1 MNSTGACA
9 SVRGVAQR
17 RDGLF
22 PLAMIVSSFSLSVM
36 TAIVAM
42 RADQPEGEHKP
53 NLLSR
58 KMQQGCPTCSPG
70 KSALC
75 AAGRDGQVQGR
86 RRSRHYDNDKRKGG
100 YALTA
105 SVYANVYVKVS
116 PLFGA
121 GLSEE
126 LTMTKSILAITI
138 LALTTSGALAAHHR
152 HHHQAMNASPVVG
165 ALPPIGAPSPVIWP
179 GAVSSS
185 DHADYVKNLR
195 ESGYNPKNDY
205 NTNGTI
211 KNQ

>member
-1 MNSTGACA
+1 MLEFGHCL
-9 SVRGVAQR
+9 
-17 RDGLF
+17 GL
-22 PLAMIVSSFSLSVM
+22 
-36 TAIVAM
+36 
-42 RADQPEGEHKP
+42 
-53 NLLSR
+53 
-58 KMQQGCPTCSPG
+58 
-70 KSALC
+70 
-75 AAGRDGQVQGR
+75 
-86 RRSRHYDNDKRKGG
+86 
-100 YALTA
+100 
-105 SVYANVYVKVS
+105 
-116 PLFGA
+116 GA

-152 HHHQAMNASPVVG
+152 HHHQVMNASPVVDAPPHFMMGG
-165 ALPPIGAPSPVIWP
+165 ASPVIWP

>member
-1 MNSTGACA
+1 LAGPEAATACGLGVENRRYVPLGATA
-9 SVRGVAQR
+9 KFRAAAVHGIMTMTRG
-17 RDGLF
+17 
-22 PLAMIVSSFSLSVM
+22 
-36 TAIVAM
+36 
-42 RADQPEGEHKP
+42 K
-53 NLLSR
+53 
-58 KMQQGCPTCSPG
+58 
-70 KSALC
+70 
-75 AAGRDGQVQGR
+75 GR
-86 RRSRHYDNDKRKGG
+86 

-105 SVYANVYVKVS
+105 SVYANVYVKVW

-126 LTMTKSILAITI
+126 LTMSKSILAITI

-165 ALPPIGAPSPVIWP
+165 APPPPSPVIWP

-195 ESGYNPKNDY
+195 ESGYNPKSDF

>member
-1 MNSTGACA
+1 LSRRAVLLLRLENRRYVPLGATA
-9 SVRGVAQR
+9 KFRAAAVHG
-17 RDGLF
+17 
-22 PLAMIVSSFSLSVM
+22 VM
-36 TAIVAM
+36 TM
-42 RADQPEGEHKP
+42 TR
-53 NLLSR
+53 
-58 KMQQGCPTCSPG
+58 G
-70 KSALC
+70 K
-75 AAGRDGQVQGR
+75 GR
-86 RRSRHYDNDKRKGG
+86 

-105 SVYANVYVKVS
+105 SVYANVYVKVW

-126 LTMTKSILAITI
+126 PTMTKSILAITI

-152 HHHQAMNASPVVG
+152 HHHQVMNASPVVG